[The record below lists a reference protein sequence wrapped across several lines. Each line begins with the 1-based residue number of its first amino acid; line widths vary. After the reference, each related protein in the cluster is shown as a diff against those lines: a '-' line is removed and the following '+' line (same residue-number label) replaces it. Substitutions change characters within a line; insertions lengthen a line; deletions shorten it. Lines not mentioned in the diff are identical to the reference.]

1 MVVSLFLYL
10 FFAQS
15 GQRDVIAHSK
25 EAHKTDEKEADNHD
39 EANINAQGVKSPIE
53 QSACNACHGVNLFAE
68 DEGHIVM
75 QPIMMATQKGW
86 PKASVFCRPAM
97 VKRASPSVSNTN
109 QALLR
114 RLTYLAKTMMESR
127 ASTVQI
133 M

>member
-1 MVVSLFLYL
+1 MLVSLFLYI

-68 DEGHIVM
+68 DEGHIVE
-75 QPIMMATQKGW
+75 QHIAHHATSRTCYTAHDDGHPKGMAQSQG
-86 PKASVFCRPAM
+86 F
-97 VKRASPSVSNTN
+97 
-109 QALLR
+109 L
-114 RLTYLAKTMMESR
+114 
-127 ASTVQI
+127 
-133 M
+133 